1 MDLNAPY
8 RRANLTWTDGS
19 EYPFI
24 MALKGYRVK
33 DLQREV
39 KREKIL
45 DAATVEIAH
54 SGYHRTTVSAVARRA
69 GIGDGT
75 IYLYFENKEAV
86 LVSIFERAMQRI
98 IGEARPIVEDSELG
112 APDKLRR
119 LIELHLS
126 LVGMDRDMAVVV
138 QVELRHSLHF
148 LELFSRSRVREYL
161 GLIAEVVDQGRNEGS
176 FRKDADPLFTA
187 KALFGLVDEM
197 ATDWVLSK
205 KNTKLVAC
213 SEAVSELLL
222 RGVAG

>member
-1 MDLNAPY
+1 LNVE
-8 RRANLTWTDGS
+8 R
-19 EYPFI
+19 
-24 MALKGYRVK
+24 
-33 DLQREV
+33 REV

-45 DAATVEIAH
+45 DAASIEIAH
-54 SGYHRTTVSAVARRA
+54 SGYFRTTVSAIARRA
-69 GIGDGT
+69 GVADGT

-98 IGEARPIVEDSELG
+98 IVEAQPIVADPDLG

-126 LVGMDRDMAVVV
+126 LVGMDRDMAVVL

-148 LELFSRSRVREYL
+148 LELFSRSRIREYL
-161 GLIAEVVDQGRNEGS
+161 GLIAEVVEQGRKEGS
-176 FRKDADPLFTA
+176 FRKNADPLLTA

-205 KNTKLVAC
+205 KNTRLVARA
-213 SEAVSELLL
+213 EAVSELLIH
-222 RGVAG
+222 GIAGGRQSAR